1 VLQPSAHFDPSEPAT
16 LRLVPAPARER
27 GVRVVVV
34 QLAMIFAVLAVLPLV
49 KPVDNDFWWH
59 LRTGDVILH
68 SGIPRTDPF
77 SWSMGGQPWVAHE
90 WLSEAIIYVVETLFG
105 YAGNVVLFS
114 GVLIGAMLVMFRL
127 GRNAGAGTRPLVA
140 LTLLAACVMGL
151 FVTPRPQMFTFL
163 LFAVFVAVL
172 AGEDEAPSR
181 RVWLLPPLMAIW
193 ANLHLGFTYGLAVIG
208 CWVAARV
215 YERLRGSSA
224 SLRTPAAVAVACT
237 LGACLNPHGPALLW
251 FPLRYV
257 FDNTVTASYVA
268 EWHRPGLLNPFH
280 TAIFGSAALL
290 ATSLISRTRPK
301 PFLLLVTLLF
311 VALAMQA
318 VRNAPFVALLVVPV
332 AGGAMARRWRAASA
346 DADSAIRMPAFAAIA
361 LPLLTVAIVAP
372 VIASA
377 AGVFSV
383 WSPSTQGF
391 PSAAVAFVR
400 DHDAG
405 RRVLNGYSAGGYEI
419 EELSPETKV
428 FIDGRSEFYG
438 DTFLRDYLTIVNTN
452 AGWQAL
458 LAKYDPDVV
467 LLPPGTP
474 LAKKLRTDPG
484 WRVSFTSDAAVVLER
499 R

>member
-1 VLQPSAHFDPSEPAT
+1 MQARRLVGAPSASPA
-16 LRLVPAPARER
+16 LRLVRPQPRTR

-49 KPVDNDFWWH
+49 KQVDNDFWWH
-59 LRTGDVILH
+59 LRTGDLILH

-77 SWSMGGQPWVAHE
+77 SWSMAGRPWVAHE
-90 WLSEAIIYVVETLFG
+90 WLSEAMIYVVQTLFG
-105 YAGNVVLFS
+105 YAGNVALFS
-114 GVLIGAMLVMFRL
+114 GVLIAAMLVMFRL
-127 GRNAGAGTRPLVA
+127 GRSAGAGTRPLVA

-172 AGEDEAPSR
+172 AGEDEAPSHR
-181 RVWLLPPLMAIW
+181 LWLLPPLMAVW
-193 ANLHLGFTYGLAVIG
+193 ANLHLGFTYGLAVVG
-208 CWVAARV
+208 CWLAARV
-215 YERLRGSSA
+215 FERVRSA
-224 SLRTPAAVAVACT
+224 DTPLQPPVLLAVGCALA
-237 LGACLNPHGPALLW
+237 ACLNPHGPALLW

-257 FDNTVTASYVA
+257 FDNSVTASYVA

-280 TAIFGSAALL
+280 TAIFGCAALL
-290 ATSLISRTRPK
+290 ALSLLSRTRPK

-332 AGGAMARRWRAASA
+332 AGGAMAHRWRAASA
-346 DADSAIRMPAFAAIA
+346 AADSDVRMPLLAAIA

-377 AGVFSV
+377 GGVFSI
-383 WSPSTQGF
+383 WAPSAQGF
-391 PSAAVAFVR
+391 PSEAVAYVR
-400 DHDAG
+400 RHDAG

-419 EELSPETKV
+419 QELSPETKV

-438 DTFLRDYLTIVNTN
+438 DPFLRDYLTIVNAR

-458 LAKYDPDVV
+458 LAKYHPDVV

-474 LAKKLRTDPG
+474 LVKQLRTDAA
-484 WRVSFTSDAAVVLER
+484 WRVAFTSDAAVVLER